1 MKETIDSAEASKSQA
16 EELRA
21 EYEDKLTDARQ
32 EAAKLVADAQN
43 RAQRAYEAKMA
54 DAETDAKRLR
64 SEAEAQ
70 IASERDAMLRGARNE
85 VASWPCWPPPR
96 WPSGPRR
103 TATGRWWTPSWRKWV
118 SRHERARPPLC
129 PGPVAGLSR
138 RGGPGAHGP
147 GPDGGARP
155 LGGALL
161 PAVQAGEKG
170 RVLARLPGLEE
181 GGPLPHFYRLL
192 AEKGR
197 MALLP
202 EIVEAFHG
210 LELARRGGARCVLTC
225 VHPLEAEEL
234 EKLRAALCRLHHKKE
249 VVFDVRTDPA
259 LLGGFTLDIEGVRYD
274 KSVRGALGR
283 MGRQLE
289 ERRMA

>member
-1 MKETIDSAEASKSQA
+1 ME
-16 EELRA
+16 
-21 EYEDKLTDARQ
+21 
-32 EAAKLVADAQN
+32 
-43 RAQRAYEAKMA
+43 
-54 DAETDAKRLR
+54 
-64 SEAEAQ
+64 
-70 IASERDAMLRGARNE
+70 
-85 VASWPCWPPPR
+85 
-96 WPSGPRR
+96 R
-103 TATGRWWTPSWRKWV
+103 TA
-118 SRHERARPPLC
+118 RALMEEPALWEALC
-129 PGPVAGLSR
+129 S
-138 RGGPGAHGP
+138 
-147 GPDGGARP
+147 
-155 LGGALL
+155 

-170 RVLARLPGLEE
+170 RVLARLPGLGE

-249 VVFDVRTDPA
+249 IVFDVRTDPA

>member
-1 MKETIDSAEASKSQA
+1 MSELARRYAQALWQVSPDGEAL
-16 EELRA
+16 E
-21 EYEDKLTDARQ
+21 
-32 EAAKLVADAQN
+32 
-43 RAQRAYEAKMA
+43 
-54 DAETDAKRLR
+54 
-64 SEAEAQ
+64 
-70 IASERDAMLRGARNE
+70 
-85 VASWPCWPPPR
+85 
-96 WPSGPRR
+96 R
-103 TATGRWWTPSWRKWV
+103 TA
-118 SRHERARPPLC
+118 RALMEEPALWEALC
-129 PGPVAGLSR
+129 S
-138 RGGPGAHGP
+138 
-147 GPDGGARP
+147 
-155 LGGALL
+155 

-225 VHPLEAEEL
+225 VRPLEAEEL

-274 KSVRGALGR
+274 KSVPRGAGPDGPPTGR
-283 MGRQLE
+283 EANGMRAKPEEIVSVLREEIQNYDTRVRRDETGTVLE
-289 ERRMA
+289 VGDGIATVYGLDQGGVRRAGGAGHRG

>member
-1 MKETIDSAEASKSQA
+1 MSELTRRYAQALYQVCPDEDGLRETAGALMGDAALWEA
-16 EELRA
+16 
-21 EYEDKLTDARQ
+21 LTSPAV
-32 EAAKLVADAQN
+32 EP
-43 RAQRAYEAKMA
+43 EAK
-54 DAETDAKRLR
+54 
-64 SEAEAQ
+64 S
-70 IASERDAMLRGARNE
+70 
-85 VASWPCWPPPR
+85 
-96 WPSGPRR
+96 
-103 TATGRWWTPSWRKWV
+103 
-118 SRHERARPPLC
+118 
-129 PGPVAGLSR
+129 
-138 RGGPGAHGP
+138 
-147 GPDGGARP
+147 
-155 LGGALL
+155 
-161 PAVQAGEKG
+161 
-170 RVLARLPGLEE
+170 RVLARLPGLGE

-202 EIVEAFHG
+202 EIVEAFHA

-225 VHPLEAEEL
+225 VRPLEAEEL

-249 VVFDVRTDPA
+249 IVFDVRTDPA

>member
-1 MKETIDSAEASKSQA
+1 MSELARRYAQALWQVSPDGEAL
-16 EELRA
+16 E
-21 EYEDKLTDARQ
+21 
-32 EAAKLVADAQN
+32 
-43 RAQRAYEAKMA
+43 
-54 DAETDAKRLR
+54 
-64 SEAEAQ
+64 
-70 IASERDAMLRGARNE
+70 
-85 VASWPCWPPPR
+85 
-96 WPSGPRR
+96 R
-103 TATGRWWTPSWRKWV
+103 TA
-118 SRHERARPPLC
+118 RALMEEPALWEALC
-129 PGPVAGLSR
+129 S
-138 RGGPGAHGP
+138 
-147 GPDGGARP
+147 
-155 LGGALL
+155 

-197 MALLP
+197 MALLS

-225 VHPLEAEEL
+225 VRPLEAEEL

-249 VVFDVRTDPA
+249 IVFDVRTDPA

-274 KSVRGALGR
+274 KSDRGALGR
-283 MGRQLE
+283 MGRPLE

>member
-1 MKETIDSAEASKSQA
+1 MSELARRYAQALWQVSPDGEAL
-16 EELRA
+16 E
-21 EYEDKLTDARQ
+21 
-32 EAAKLVADAQN
+32 
-43 RAQRAYEAKMA
+43 
-54 DAETDAKRLR
+54 
-64 SEAEAQ
+64 
-70 IASERDAMLRGARNE
+70 
-85 VASWPCWPPPR
+85 
-96 WPSGPRR
+96 R
-103 TATGRWWTPSWRKWV
+103 TA
-118 SRHERARPPLC
+118 RALMEEPALWEALC
-129 PGPVAGLSR
+129 S
-138 RGGPGAHGP
+138 
-147 GPDGGARP
+147 
-155 LGGALL
+155 

-210 LELARRGGARCVLTC
+210 LELARRGGARCVL
-225 VHPLEAEEL
+225 
-234 EKLRAALCRLHHKKE
+234 CRLHHKKE

>member
-1 MKETIDSAEASKSQA
+1 MLDFQVSTIVFTVINLLVLYFILRKLLFGRVNAVLEQRAARVKETIDSAEASKSQA

-54 DAETDAKRLR
+54 DAETDAKRMR

-85 VASWPCWPPPR
+85 VAS
-96 WPSGPRR
+96 
-103 TATGRWWTPSWRKWV
+103 
-118 SRHERARPPLC
+118 L
-129 PGPVAGLSR
+129 
-138 RGGPGAHGP
+138 
-147 GPDGGARP
+147 
-155 LGGALL
+155 
-161 PAVQAGEKG
+161 
-170 RVLARLPGLEE
+170 
-181 GGPLPHFYRLL
+181 
-192 AEKGR
+192 
-197 MALLP
+197 ALLP

-249 VVFDVRTDPA
+249 IVFDVRTDPA